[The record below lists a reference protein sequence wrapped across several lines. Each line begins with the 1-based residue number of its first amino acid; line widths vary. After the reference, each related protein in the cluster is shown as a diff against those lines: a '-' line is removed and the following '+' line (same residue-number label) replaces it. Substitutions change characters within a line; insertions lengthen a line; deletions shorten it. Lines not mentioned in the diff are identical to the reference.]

1 MIRQQEETEQKKENE
16 RQRELKLLE
25 FLRQADEI
33 ETLILDPEKIDP
45 AETEIICPTVGEKL
59 DKAPEA

>member
-1 MIRQQEETEQKKENE
+1 MEALEKKKESLKNAKERMIRQQEETEQKKENE

-33 ETLILDPEKIDP
+33 ETQYDSFAKRRN
-45 AETEIICPTVGEKL
+45 
-59 DKAPEA
+59 

>member
-1 MIRQQEETEQKKENE
+1 MRLNTGSGSWKM
-16 RQRELKLLE
+16 
-25 FLRQADEI
+25 
-33 ETLILDPEKIDP
+33 IDP

>member
-33 ETLILDPEKIDP
+33 ETQYRSFAKRRI
-45 AETEIICPTVGEKL
+45 ETS
-59 DKAPEA
+59 

>member
-1 MIRQQEETEQKKENE
+1 MGSSAGMLYLRDYVTYADNTTE
-16 RQRELKLLE
+16 
-25 FLRQADEI
+25 EI

-45 AETEIICPTVGEKL
+45 AETEIICPTVLEKL

>member
-25 FLRQADEI
+25 FLDRQMRLKHN
-33 ETLILDPEKIDP
+33 T
-45 AETEIICPTVGEKL
+45 IICK
-59 DKAPEA
+59 KKN

>member
-1 MIRQQEETEQKKENE
+1 MEALEKKKESLKNAKERMIRQQEETEQKKENE

-33 ETLILDPEKIDP
+33 ETQYDHLQK
-45 AETEIICPTVGEKL
+45 KN
-59 DKAPEA
+59 